1 MIGDYLEVYTFDYL
15 MEQALLQVPN
25 TIDKRQ
31 GSIIYDAL
39 APACYRLADFYN
51 NLRNVYKDTFAETAT
66 GESLDYRVAEQGI
79 ARYPATYA
87 IKKAYFASATEQPM
101 SIPLGARFS
110 TISDINPITYA
121 VIAAY
126 AEDGVV
132 QPGYYQLKCE
142 TAGVVGNEYSGTL
155 TNITYVQSLAAATM
169 SDLINPARDEETDD
183 ELRTRY
189 FEMVNQKAFGGNIAQ
204 YDQELKEISSVGDV
218 QIYPV
223 WDGGGTV
230 KLSIVDTQHHKCSED
245 FIAIVQNLI
254 DPENASGVS
263 GTGLGIA
270 PIGHQVTVV
279 TPTEYTANISATV
292 VLMSGM
298 SIGQVTTPIEEAIE
312 VYFDSLRKNWGVSD
326 EYNDY
331 SLGIY
336 ISRITAAILTVP
348 GVANV
353 TNVKINGSSSDV
365 TLTETATT
373 QQLPVVGTVTINE

>member
-15 MEQALLQVPN
+15 MEQALSQVPN
-25 TIDKRQ
+25 TVDKRQ

-51 NLRNVYKDTFAETAT
+51 GLRNIYKDTFAETSE
-66 GESLDYRVAEQGI
+66 GQSLDYRVAEQGI
-79 ARYPATYA
+79 TRYPATYA
-87 IKKAYFASATEQPM
+87 VKKAYFASESEQPM
-101 SIPLGARFS
+101 AIPLGARFS

-126 AEDGVV
+126 EDDGVV

-142 TAGVVGNEYSGTL
+142 TAGVIGNEYSGTL
-155 TNITYVQSLAAATM
+155 TNITYVQGLASATM

-183 ELRTRY
+183 DLRTRY

-204 YDQELKEISSVGDV
+204 YDQELKDISGVGDV

-223 WDGGGTV
+223 WNGGGTV
-230 KLSIVDTQHHKCSED
+230 KLSIVDSEHNKCSNE
-245 FIAIVQNLI
+245 FVAIVQNLV
-254 DPENASGVS
+254 DPENSQGDSGV
-263 GTGLGIA
+263 GLGIA

-279 TPTEYTANISATV
+279 TPTEYTANITATV

-298 SIGQVTTPIEEAIE
+298 SIGQVTTPVEQAIE
-312 VYFDSLRKNWGVSD
+312 TYFETLRKNWGVSD

-353 TNVKINGSSSDV
+353 TNVQINGSSSDV
-365 TLTETATT
+365 SLTETATT
-373 QQLPVVGTVTINE
+373 QQLPIVGTVTINE

>member
-15 MEQALLQVPN
+15 MEQALIQVPN
-25 TIDKRQ
+25 TVDKRQ

-51 NLRNVYKDTFAETAT
+51 TLRNVYKDTFAETAT

-79 ARYPATYA
+79 KRYLATYA
-87 IKKAYFASATEQPM
+87 IKKGYFASAAAQPM
-101 SIPLGARFS
+101 AIPLGARFS
-110 TISDINPITYA
+110 TISDINPITYT
-121 VIAAY
+121 VIAAH

-155 TNITYVQSLAAATM
+155 TNITYIQGLASATM
-169 SDLINPARDEETDD
+169 SELINPARDEETD
-183 ELRTRY
+183 EALRTRY

-204 YDQELKEISSVGDV
+204 YDQELKDISGVGDV

-223 WDGGGTV
+223 WNGGGTV
-230 KLSIVDTQHHKCSED
+230 KLSIVDSQYHKCSNE
-245 FIAIVQNLI
+245 FIGIVQNLV
-254 DPENASGVS
+254 DPENSQGVT

-270 PIGHQVTVV
+270 PIGHKVTVV
-279 TPTEYTANISATV
+279 TATEYTANITATV

-298 SIGQVTTPIEEAIE
+298 SIGQVSAPIKNAIE
-312 VYFDSLRKNWGVSD
+312 AYFETLRKNWGMSD

-353 TNVKINGSSSDV
+353 TNVKINGSSSDI
-365 TLTETATT
+365 TLIENATT
-373 QQLPVVGTVTINE
+373 QQLPMVGTVTINE